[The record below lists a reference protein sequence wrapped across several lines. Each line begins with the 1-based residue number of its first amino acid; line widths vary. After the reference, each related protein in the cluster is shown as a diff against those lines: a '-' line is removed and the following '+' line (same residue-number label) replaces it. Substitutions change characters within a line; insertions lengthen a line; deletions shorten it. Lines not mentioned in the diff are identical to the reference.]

1 MTPHAVKMH
10 SCGPVAMVP
19 HSDHSL
25 TALLDSEGWT
35 GCSSVVTTTWSANA
49 NTAKDAE
56 DLPYECCGTTVWEEL

>member
-19 HSDHSL
+19 DSDHSL

-35 GCSSVVTTTWSANA
+35 GCGSIVTIARSANA
-49 NTAKDAE
+49 NATKDVE